1 MKPIKILLVEDN
13 EGDILLTT
21 EALEEGGFPV
31 EQSVVRDGK
40 SALDFLRKLKP
51 YHHESRPD
59 LVLLDINLP
68 KYSGIEVLK
77 IIKSDENLKSIPV
90 IILTTSSSE
99 EDINESYLNYAN
111 CFITKPVDLKNFNL
125 AMKKVED
132 FWVNIAQLPIQN
144 SER

>member
-1 MKPIKILLVEDN
+1 MKTIKILLVEDN

-31 EQSVVRDGK
+31 EQRVVRDGK
-40 SALDFLRKLKP
+40 SALDFLKKLKP
-51 YHHESRPD
+51 YHRESRPD

-68 KYSGIEVLK
+68 KYSGLEVLK
-77 IIKSDENLKSIPV
+77 IMKNDGDLKSIPV

-99 EDINESYLNYAN
+99 EDINESYMNYAN
-111 CFITKPVDLKNFNL
+111 CFITKPVDLKNFNM

-132 FWVNIAQLPIQN
+132 FWMNIAQLPIQKT
-144 SER
+144 ER